1 MIHYVQGDLF
11 GTAANIIAHGC
22 NCQGVMGS
30 GVAKIVRDQYPDA
43 YQRYLEK
50 HAQEGWRLGEVQ
62 FVSYAPGRW
71 IANCA
76 TQDEFLPRG
85 ICHANYDAIR
95 SAMIQLKAFAVKDGL
110 SIAMPKIG
118 AGLAG
123 GDWAVIETILNEV
136 FVDMDVT
143 VYYLE

>member
-1 MIHYVQGDLF
+1 MIHYIQGDLF
-11 GTAANIIAHGC
+11 ETNATIIAHGC

-30 GVAKIVRDQYPDA
+30 GVAKLVRDQYPEA

-50 HAQEGWRLGEVQ
+50 YEQEGWRLGEVQ
-62 FVSYAPGRW
+62 FVAQPNGKW

-95 SAMIQLKAFAVKDGL
+95 ACMIQLKTFARDRGL

-123 GDWAVIETILNEV
+123 GDWNVIESILNEV
-136 FVDMDVT
+136 FTDFEVS
-143 VYYLE
+143 VYCL